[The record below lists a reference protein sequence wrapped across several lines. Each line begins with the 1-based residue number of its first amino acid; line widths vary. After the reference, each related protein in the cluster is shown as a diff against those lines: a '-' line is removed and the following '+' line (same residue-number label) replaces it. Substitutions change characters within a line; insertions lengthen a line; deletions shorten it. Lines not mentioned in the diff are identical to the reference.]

1 MANPSFTLPEI
12 QQLQSEGLVLRYPD
26 VLMNAQLTL
35 DGAVSLLLKAA
46 QQALLVP
53 FIWSWIDRTQDGQTF
68 IIFLPP
74 HTPFPLDGIR
84 WSEAEHKFSFHQ
96 GTPKELEV
104 YEIKHGFIPRSGET
118 MATRVRRR
126 YRLVH
131 PGGLGAMPQLWVV
144 HYTRGPLGHP
154 VVPGMGNQPV
164 RIYPLRQITEPPMY
178 VAGDK
183 LGQKAFPGGQDMGGG
198 GMPSGGVGI
207 GAGMP
212 GGMSGGMP
220 GGMAGMQSGIGGGNG
235 GPMVGGGG
243 MPGAMGAIAGNMS
256 MPGGAGPFNQQQA
269 QAMLAQ
275 QNSNMEMLEARRT
288 HSLGGRGGPLPPHG
302 VQGTPGMHGP
312 PGSGPH
318 GRGMPPSAAAGV
330 PPGRR
335 PAGAPG
341 GLSHLD
347 DDDSGDEVDTIS
359 TRTLAL
365 TRYKQNH
372 DWMNEV
378 FVKASFGVQPNSNS
392 TSPYGIFNQNE
403 LDAKIAKLSSEIEA
417 LQARTEELKRQ
428 KGSQTNSNEQIKD
441 HTIPLSS
448 RSPEEQLLPPES
460 QTMLMDTTD
469 AVTAVD
475 SSKSMDFTAEPTAAN
490 SSISAQPAFVEGIG
504 EEGVPAW

>member
-104 YEIKHGFIPRSGET
+104 YEIKHGFIPGSGET

-183 LGQKAFPGGQDMGGG
+183 LGQKAFPGGQGMGGG
-198 GMPSGGVGI
+198 
-207 GAGMP
+207 
-212 GGMSGGMP
+212 
-220 GGMAGMQSGIGGGNG
+220 
-235 GPMVGGGG
+235 
-243 MPGAMGAIAGNMS
+243 AGNMS

-288 HSLGGRGGPLPPHG
+288 HSLG
-302 VQGTPGMHGP
+302 
-312 PGSGPH
+312 
-318 GRGMPPSAAAGV
+318 AGV

-378 FVKASFGVQPNSNS
+378 FVKASFGMFRCLEAHFNTDAVILDSGVQPNSNS
-392 TSPYGIFNQNE
+392 TSPYGISI
-403 LDAKIAKLSSEIEA
+403 KTSWM
-417 LQARTEELKRQ
+417 Q
-428 KGSQTNSNEQIKD
+428 K
-441 HTIPLSS
+441 
-448 RSPEEQLLPPES
+448 
-460 QTMLMDTTD
+460 
-469 AVTAVD
+469 
-475 SSKSMDFTAEPTAAN
+475 
-490 SSISAQPAFVEGIG
+490 
-504 EEGVPAW
+504 